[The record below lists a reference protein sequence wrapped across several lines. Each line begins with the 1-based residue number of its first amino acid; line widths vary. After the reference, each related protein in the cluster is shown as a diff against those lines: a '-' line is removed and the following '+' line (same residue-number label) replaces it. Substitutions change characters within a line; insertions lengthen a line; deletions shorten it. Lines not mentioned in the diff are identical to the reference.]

1 LGRRF
6 SATLIGSVLMLV
18 LVTLLI
24 IASNSIKETE
34 TLRLREA
41 KDQVSKEIGG
51 YYRSVPVSL
60 RVDNRT
66 HLIYIYYNP
75 CSSCDPDRRKTI
87 QGSLSVWTSNVSSSS
102 VQLEILNSYKSPN
115 QTKSY
120 LESFGIHGYNWGFTT
135 LIIYRSS
142 EAYILTPP
150 FKDENVQKA
159 ISYLNY
165 GIVHASVKTLPL
177 STPLVYALGTVSG
190 LNPCFVAL
198 ASAFLATST
207 QDQGRKVARRLVLV
221 SLGLIYAYL
230 IFFTLILAN
239 PGVASYLPRVTWMVA
254 LVLLGVGLLYLVEVT
269 YDLYVRRW
277 GAGSHIEAKI
287 PIFRTPKIFK
297 SRIRRSENSS
307 GLYDFGLGA
316 FFSLV
321 KLPCIAAYLFVLLVN
336 STNQLADIAVFTL
349 GVVSPIV
356 LMGGLI
362 GLGMVRINQLTE
374 LQFKGRIV
382 QRAAIG
388 IILIVSVIFIL

>member
-1 LGRRF
+1 MGRRL
-6 SATLIGSVLMLV
+6 STTLIGAVLV
-18 LVTLLI
+18 LVLVMLLI
-24 IASNSIKETE
+24 FASNSIKEAE
-34 TLRLREA
+34 RLRLIEA

-75 CSSCDPDRRKTI
+75 CRSCDQDRRKMI

-102 VQLEILNSYKSPN
+102 IELEIINSYSSAN
-115 QTKSY
+115 QTDSY
-120 LESFGIHGYNWGFTT
+120 LESFRIPSGSYGFTT
-135 LIIYRSS
+135 LIIYRNS
-142 EAYILTPP
+142 EAYVLTPP
-150 FKDENVQKA
+150 YADENVEKA

-165 GIVHASVKTLPL
+165 GIVHTSAKTLPL

-207 QDQGRKVARRLVLV
+207 QDKGRKVARRLVLV

-230 IFFTLILAN
+230 IFFTLILAD
-239 PGVASYLPRVTWMVA
+239 PGVVSYLPRVTWMVA
-254 LVLLGVGLLYLVEVT
+254 LVLLGVGVLYLAEVA
-269 YDLYVRRW
+269 YDLYARRW

-287 PIFRTPKIFK
+287 PIFRTPKVFK
-297 SRIRRSENSS
+297 SRIRRSESSS

-321 KLPCIAAYLFVLLVN
+321 KLPCIAAYLFILLVN
-336 STNQLADIAVFTL
+336 STNQIVDITVFTL

-356 LMGGLI
+356 VMGGLI
-362 GLGMVRINQLTE
+362 GLGMVKINQLTE
-374 LQFKGRIV
+374 LQFKGRII

-388 IILIVSVIFIL
+388 IILIISVIFIL